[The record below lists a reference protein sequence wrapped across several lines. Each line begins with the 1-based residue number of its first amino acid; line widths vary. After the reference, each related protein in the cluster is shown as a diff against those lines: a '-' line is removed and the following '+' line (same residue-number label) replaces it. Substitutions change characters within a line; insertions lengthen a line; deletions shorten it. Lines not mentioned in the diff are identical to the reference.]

1 MSVCQINGIV
11 EIKYVSSLSNKPK
24 NEKLG
29 TVLVSELLF

>member
-1 MSVCQINGIV
+1 MCVCQINGIV
-11 EIKYVSSLSNKPK
+11 EIEYISSLSNKSK